1 MVIRKNLD
9 IQAKISKGG
18 LELSS
23 KLTNCKVCGA
33 QIASNA
39 KNCPQCGAKNKKPLL
54 KKIWVWLLIVVVVC
68 WGLSALSSDTG
79 SNTKTDSVAS
89 ESQNEVGNKLSKYQW
104 ISENAD
110 TTFTIADNAK
120 NFINEHENLFPVNQ
134 GSESDAN
141 AFIDNTVTYAH
152 LSKNISKYGSS
163 LMSISGYVIDIQEAE
178 DGSMSYVHILDIEGN
193 SYILY
198 YLGVLD
204 NVFEETE
211 VSACILPLSMITFQN
226 MNAQYTEAVA
236 CAACF
241 VNPIA

>member
-1 MVIRKNLD
+1 M
-9 IQAKISKGG
+9 
-18 LELSS
+18 SS

-68 WGLSALSSDTG
+68 WGLSALSSDTE
-79 SNTKTDSVAS
+79 SNIQMDSVTEEIDNEQNTQYLEE
-89 ESQNEVGNKLSKYQW
+89 ESQYEVSNKLSQYQW
-104 ISENAD
+104 ISENSEPIFNI
-110 TTFTIADNAK
+110 TDNAK
-120 NFINEHENLFPVNQ
+120 TFINEHENLFPVNQ